1 MEALVEYPQT
11 AERYEFMK
19 KQIEDLTQAKA
30 ELEGTILQINK
41 NAHELFMKTF
51 EQARE
56 NFQKLFAELFE
67 GGQADLILEGTEDP
81 LEPDLKIVARPKG
94 KKLVTIQ
101 QLSGG
106 EKALT
111 AISLLFS
118 LYMVKPSPFCILDE
132 IDAPLDDANI
142 DRFLAIIRKFST
154 GDTQFIV
161 ITHNKRTMEAAD
173 VLYGVTMEKTG
184 ISKIVS
190 VRLEGLPVGA
200 VAEPEMSEV
209 RR

>member
-1 MEALVEYPQT
+1 
-11 AERYEFMK
+11 
-19 KQIEDLTQAKA
+19 
-30 ELEGTILQINK
+30 
-41 NAHELFMKTF
+41 
-51 EQARE
+51 
-56 NFQKLFAELFE
+56 
-67 GGQADLILEGTEDP
+67 
-81 LEPDLKIVARPKG
+81 
-94 KKLVTIQ
+94 
-101 QLSGG
+101 
-106 EKALT
+106 
-111 AISLLFS
+111 

-154 GDTQFIV
+154 GETQFIV

-200 VAEPEMSEV
+200 AAEREV
-209 RR
+209 TEFTR